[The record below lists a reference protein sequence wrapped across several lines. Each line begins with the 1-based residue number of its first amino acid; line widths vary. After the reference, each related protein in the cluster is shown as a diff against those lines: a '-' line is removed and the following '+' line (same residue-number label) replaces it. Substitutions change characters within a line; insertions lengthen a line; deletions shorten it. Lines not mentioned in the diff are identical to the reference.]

1 MNCEK
6 YKAQIEEL
14 VGGQVLTAEITRH
27 LEHCANC
34 RQHSRECQKL
44 RAMLDCL
51 PTVNAPNDFNFH
63 LKAKLKRQ
71 EEPVSVWTWQRLVG
85 GATVT
90 LAALTV
96 GFVVLN
102 SSSSS
107 TQTAFVSDNASQI
120 VASQPQP
127 TATVSVPLN
136 NTVVEPTSAAPPV
149 QAIAVK
155 ETVKPRSIE
164 PQRASFRPIQRKVQK
179 QSLNEEI
186 LVKDSSTGGVSER
199 ALTPATQVM
208 PKGIPNPLA
217 EPKKQDAREILRTL
231 GVETEANGDS
241 LRVTKSNRVD
251 LQSNDVIEKVNGEN
265 PAAVTGGKLEE
276 IKLTVRRKDQ
286 TKEVTILAK
295 P

>member
-6 YKAQIEEL
+6 YKAQIEKL
-14 VGGQVLTAEITRH
+14 VGGQNLTTEITRH
-27 LEHCANC
+27 IEHCSHC

-44 RAMLDCL
+44 REMLDCL
-51 PTVNAPNDFNFH
+51 QAVNAPNDFNFH

-71 EEPVSVWTWQRLVG
+71 EQPAVSWTWQRLVG

-102 SSSSS
+102 TSSPA
-107 TQTAFVSDNASQI
+107 TQTALINPDTNQI

-127 TATVSVPLN
+127 TATVSVSS
-136 NTVVEPTSAAPPV
+136 NTATIESIPAAPV
-149 QAIAVK
+149 RVIVAK

-164 PQRASFRPIQRKVQK
+164 PQRASFKPIQRKPQK
-179 QSLNEEI
+179 QNLNEEI
-186 LVKDSSTGGVSER
+186 LVKDSSTDGVSER

-231 GVETEANGDS
+231 GVETATDGDG

-251 LQSNDVIEKVNGEN
+251 LQSDDVIEKVNGEN

-276 IKLTVRRKDQ
+276 IRLTVRRREQ
-286 TKEVTILAK
+286 TKEVKILAK

>member
-1 MNCEK
+1 
-6 YKAQIEEL
+6 
-14 VGGQVLTAEITRH
+14 
-27 LEHCANC
+27 
-34 RQHSRECQKL
+34 
-44 RAMLDCL
+44 
-51 PTVNAPNDFNFH
+51 
-63 LKAKLKRQ
+63 
-71 EEPVSVWTWQRLVG
+71 
-85 GATVT
+85 
-90 LAALTV
+90 
-96 GFVVLN
+96 
-102 SSSSS
+102 
-107 TQTAFVSDNASQI
+107 
-120 VASQPQP
+120 
-127 TATVSVPLN
+127 
-136 NTVVEPTSAAPPV
+136 VVEPTSAAPPV